1 MSEMKEMILE
11 VVEKMFKKT
20 VDKETVDLAEN
31 GHWAESVWQIL
42 KDNEILNVA
51 VSESAGG
58 AGGDIDDL
66 LSLYQLVG
74 KYAVPIPFT
83 ETTLSNYILESY
95 QLAISN
101 DSITYCLPQTSLVMN
116 DDQTISGTL
125 INVPWA
131 RHVKEILAFAHS
143 SEGVFPV
150 RLSLKEATIHPNT
163 NLAGESRDT
172 VTFNQSKSLQVQSTP
187 LSDDQLQDLNTID
200 TAAKNAL
207 MCGAIEKAF
216 LLSVQFA
223 KEREQFGRPIHRFQL
238 VQQHLALLAGE
249 QAIASSSLE
258 NMIAALLEGREQN
271 EVAYTRIRLD
281 EASRIVSTSAHQ
293 VHAAIG
299 VTHEHSLHQYTRRL
313 WSWREEGLTANH
325 WKKVVA
331 NTLLTT
337 PFDDLWSYLTDSEKI
352 FTTN

>member
-1 MSEMKEMILE
+1 MSEMKEMIVE

-20 VDKETVDLAEN
+20 VDKETVDMVEN
-31 GHWAESVWQIL
+31 GQWAQNVWQLL

-66 LSLYQLVG
+66 LSLYQLIG
-74 KYAVPIPFT
+74 KYAVPIPFA
-83 ETTLSNYILESY
+83 ETTLSNYLLESFN
-95 QLAISN
+95 LSISN
-101 DSITYCLPQTSLVMN
+101 EAITYCLPQTSLVIHDN
-116 DDQTISGTL
+116 QTISGT
-125 INVPWA
+125 IMNVPWA
-131 RHVKEILAFAHS
+131 RHVKDILVFAQS
-143 SEGVFPV
+143 TSGIYPV
-150 RLSLKEATIHPNT
+150 HIHLKEATLHHHA
-163 NLAGESRDT
+163 NLAGEPRDT
-172 VTFNQSKSLQVQSTP
+172 VTFDQSAIVQLSSTP
-187 LSDDQLQDLNTID
+187 LSDDQLLYLHTLD

-216 LLSVQFA
+216 QLSVQFS

-238 VQQHLALLAGE
+238 VQQHLALMAGE
-249 QAIASSSLE
+249 QAIASTSVE
-258 NMIAALLEGREQN
+258 NMITALLERREQN

-281 EASRIVSTSAHQ
+281 EAAKVVSASAHQ

-299 VTHEHSLHQYTRRL
+299 VTHEHNLHQYTRRL

-331 NTLLTT
+331 HTLFSTQ
-337 PFDDLWSYLTDSEKI
+337 FDDLWSYLTNSEKVL
-352 FTTN
+352 TKN